1 MSHGHYGF
9 PVVWP
14 SNWQALTP
22 AQKGTWTCRFIRRAH
37 RARTRAIGR
46 VLLGW
51 ARYLRRRRYRRDLA
65 ALSVMDDLMLR
76 DIGVSRCEIRGA
88 IRSGTDLKPARSS
101 SFELTNCKER

>member
-9 PVVWP
+9 PVIWP

-51 ARYLRRRRYRRDLA
+51 TSYLRRRQNRRDLA
-65 ALSVMDDLMLR
+65 TLSAMDDLMLR

-88 IRSGTDLKPARSS
+88 IECGADLKSAADVGSNISS
-101 SFELTNCKER
+101 YEET

>member
-22 AQKGTWTCRFIRRAH
+22 AQKGTWTRRFIRRAH

-51 ARYLRRRRYRRDLA
+51 ARYLRRRRYMRDLA
-65 ALSVMDDLMLR
+65 TLSAMDDLMLR

-88 IRSGTDLKPARSS
+88 IECGTELKPAAETHPNISRC
-101 SFELTNCKER
+101 EER